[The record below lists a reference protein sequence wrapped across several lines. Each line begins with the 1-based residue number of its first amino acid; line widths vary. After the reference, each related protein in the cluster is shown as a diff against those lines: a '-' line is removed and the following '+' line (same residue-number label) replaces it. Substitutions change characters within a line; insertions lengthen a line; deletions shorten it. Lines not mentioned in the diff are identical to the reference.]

1 MAEMRRPDSGL
12 IDSLHLLGDV
22 RKGNVFEET
31 MEKLLKGIRLG
42 VFPPGQRMPA
52 ERELAEVLGVS
63 RTTLRDALAALQDA
77 GYLTIQRG
85 RYGGAVVSTELPG
98 ADSTLGQDDEGWVED
113 VLLFRSVVEPAAAAE
128 AAAAALTAKRR
139 KGFNEA
145 LEALGR
151 ADVGEYRPLDARL
164 HVLIGEASGSTM
176 LARAVAE
183 ARSATSDLLDRIPFL
198 EINIVHSQAQH
209 EQIVAA
215 ILAGDVERSRT
226 RMAEHLEGTAAL
238 LRGFLNGQG

>member
-1 MAEMRRPDSGL
+1 MRRPDSGL
-12 IDSLHLLGDV
+12 SDSLHLLGDV

-31 MEKLLKGIRLG
+31 MEKLLRGIRLG
-42 VFPPGQRMPA
+42 VFPLGQRMPA

-77 GYLTIQRG
+77 GYLSIQRG

-98 ADSTLGQDDEGWVED
+98 TGSTLGQDDEGWVED
-113 VLLFRSVVEPAAAAE
+113 VLLFRSVIEPAAAAQ
-128 AAAAALTAKRR
+128 AAAAALTAKQRQ
-139 KGFNEA
+139 GLNEA
-145 LEALGR
+145 LEALDR

-209 EQIVAA
+209 ERIVAA
-215 ILAGDVERSRT
+215 ILAGDAESACT

-238 LRGFLNGQG
+238 LRGFLKGQG